1 MLKTTDQF
9 HFSIMF
15 LKYWNDLCTT
25 KSLTIFPTISPVV
38 SMVFSNTDQLCNS
51 YLYILMILLLLKMK
65 LMPYIWT
72 SPKLL
77 TVSHIKYYLTNSSQ

>member
-1 MLKTTDQF
+1 MLKSTDQF

-15 LKYWNDLCTT
+15 PKYWNDLCTT
-25 KSLTIFPTISPVV
+25 KSLTIFPAIFLVV

-51 YLYILMILLLLKMK
+51 YLYILM
-65 LMPYIWT
+65 PYIRT

-77 TVSHIKYYLTNSSQ
+77 TASHIKYYYLTNSGQ